1 MSSSVTYITREVAR
15 WTAPNRFF
23 PTRAAARRRSF
34 RCDYARFFPFWYKL
48 TPGQQKR
55 LAGYCTLRQFCT
67 GENIYFHQICN
78 GGMYFVYEEL
88 DPDLHD
94 LAAREATIYH
104 RYRGQRGI
112 VIPLYENRPE
122 NIIPVFQ
129 AEEDSTLAY
138 ISKIDM
144 YRATQE
150 NPDMQELYLNVTA
163 ECIQEVVNT
172 FFSFAFLPLQ
182 SRVARIL
189 LDRLRADGN
198 DRRVVNIPA
207 EMLSPP
213 PWHIPQR
220 GGDAHAFGKMQA
232 GRHFANRPRQ
242 GGNSGHGAAG
252 SAGIGIKETIQNEPT
267 GDCQNSRAG
276 AFR

>member
-1 MSSSVTYITREVAR
+1 MD
-15 WTAPNRFF
+15 
-23 PTRAAARRRSF
+23 RAKEEFSGQGRSTPEGF
-34 RCDYARFFPFWYKL
+34 SCDYARFFPFWYKL

-55 LAGYCTLRQFCT
+55 LSGYCTLRQFRA

-78 GGMYFVYEEL
+78 GGMYFVYEGAIRIYMIS
-88 DPDLHD
+88 PHG
-94 LAAREATIYH
+94 REATIYH

-198 DRRVVNIPA
+198 DGRVVNA
-207 EMLSPP
+207 THEMLAAATGTS
-213 PWHIPQR
+213 R
-220 GGDAHAFGKMQA
+220 EVATRTLGKMQA
-232 GRHFANRPRQ
+232 DGVLRTGRGKVEILDMERLEALA
-242 GGNSGHGAAG
+242 SV
-252 SAGIGIKETIQNEPT
+252 
-267 GDCQNSRAG
+267 
-276 AFR
+276 

>member
-1 MSSSVTYITREVAR
+1 MD
-15 WTAPNRFF
+15 
-23 PTRAAARRRSF
+23 RAKQIFSDQGSRTPEGF

-55 LAGYCTLRQFCT
+55 LAGYCTLRQFRT

-78 GGMYFVYEEL
+78 GGMYFVY
-88 DPDLHD
+88 DGAIRIYMISPHG
-94 LAAREATIYH
+94 REATIYH
-104 RYRGQRGI
+104 RYSGQTGI
-112 VIPLYENRPE
+112 VIPLYESRPE

-138 ISKIDM
+138 ISKTDL

-150 NPDMQELYLNVTA
+150 NPDMQEMYLNVTA

-189 LDRLRADGN
+189 LDRLRADGEGT
-198 DRRVVNIPA
+198 RIVSA
-207 EMLSPP
+207 THEMLAAATGTS
-213 PWHIPQR
+213 R
-220 GGDAHAFGKMQA
+220 EVATRTLGKMQA
-232 GRHFANRPRQ
+232 DGILRTGRGKVEVLDLERLEELA
-242 GGNSGHGAAG
+242 SV
-252 SAGIGIKETIQNEPT
+252 
-267 GDCQNSRAG
+267 
-276 AFR
+276 